1 MENKAKDLSYTS
13 WIIRLNKGEMEAF
26 EWLYNTYKH
35 QLAGNLLK
43 LVKSS
48 DIAEDILHDVFVK
61 VWENRGKIDPERS
74 FEGYLY
80 RIAANMVTDFYRKIS
95 KDRNYQQYLIAIQ
108 ETVYQ
113 HIDELLENKYRRE
126 LIDNALTELPPKC
139 RTVFQ
144 LCKIEGRSYEEVS
157 DLLQISPNTISNH
170 LNRANKRILL
180 FLQNPVNLP
189 YLLFLMWVK

>member
-1 MENKAKDLSYTS
+1 MKSKAEDLNYTE
-13 WIIRLNKGEMEAF
+13 WIIRLNAGEMIAF

-48 DIAEDILHDVFVK
+48 DVAEDILHDVFVK
-61 VWENRGKIDPERS
+61 VWENRTKIDPERS

-80 RIAANMVTDFYRKIS
+80 RIAANMVADFYRKIS
-95 KDRNYQQYLIAIQ
+95 KDRNYQEYLIAIQ

-126 LIDNALTELPPKC
+126 LIDKALTELPPKC

-157 DLLQISPNTISNH
+157 NLLQISPNTISNH
-170 LNRANKRILL
+170 LNRANKKILL

-189 YLLFLMWVK
+189 YFLLLIWVK

>member
-80 RIAANMVTDFYRKIS
+80 RIAANMVADFYRKVS

-157 DLLQISPNTISNH
+157 DLLQISPNTVSNH

>member
-1 MENKAKDLSYTS
+1 MKSKAEDLNYTA
-13 WIIRLNKGEMEAF
+13 WIIRLNAGEMIAF

-43 LVKSS
+43 LVKTS

-61 VWENRGKIDPERS
+61 VWENRTKIDPTRS

-80 RIAANMVTDFYRKIS
+80 RIAANMVADFYRKIS
-95 KDRNYQQYLIAIQ
+95 KDRNYQKQLISIQ

-113 HIDELLENKYRRE
+113 HIDELLENKYRKE
-126 LIDNALTELPPKC
+126 LIDKALTELPPKC

-157 DLLQISPNTISNH
+157 NLLQISPNTISNH
-170 LNRANKRILL
+170 LNRANKKILL

-189 YLLFLMWVK
+189 YFLLLIWIK

>member
-1 MENKAKDLSYTS
+1 MKSNAEGLNYIS
-13 WIIRLNKGEMEAF
+13 WIIRLNAGEREAF

-35 QLAGNLLK
+35 QLAFKLLK
-43 LVKSS
+43 LVKSP

-61 VWENRGKIDPERS
+61 IWESRTKIDAERS

-80 RIAANMVTDFYRKIS
+80 RIAANMVADFYRKVS
-95 KDRNYQQYLIAIQ
+95 KDRNYQDYLVTIQ
-108 ETVYQ
+108 DGAYQ
-113 HIDELLENKYRRE
+113 HIDELLDNKYRRE
-126 LIDNALTELPPKC
+126 LINRALSELPPKC

-157 DLLQISPNTISNH
+157 ALLEISPNTISNH
-170 LNRANKRILL
+170 LNRANKKILL

-189 YLLFLMWVK
+189 YFLLLLLTR

>member
-1 MENKAKDLSYTS
+1 MKSKAEDLNYTA
-13 WIIRLNKGEMEAF
+13 WIIRLNAGEMIAF

-43 LVKSS
+43 LVKAS
-48 DIAEDILHDVFVK
+48 DVAEDILHDVFVK
-61 VWENRGKIDPERS
+61 VWENRSKIDPERC

-80 RIAANMVTDFYRKIS
+80 RIAANMVSDFYRKIS
-95 KDRNYQQYLIAIQ
+95 KDRNYQDYLINIQ

-126 LIDNALTELPPKC
+126 LIDKALTELPPKC

-170 LNRANKRILL
+170 LNRANKKILL

-189 YLLFLMWVK
+189 YFLLLLWTK

>member
-1 MENKAKDLSYTS
+1 MKSKAEDLNYTT
-13 WIIRLNKGEMEAF
+13 WIIRLNAGEMTAF

-43 LVKSS
+43 LVKAS

-61 VWENRGKIDPERS
+61 VWENRTKIDPERS

-80 RIAANMVTDFYRKIS
+80 RIAANMVADFYRKIS
-95 KDRNYQQYLIAIQ
+95 KDRNYQQYLVNIQ

-126 LIDNALTELPPKC
+126 LIDKALTELPPKC

-170 LNRANKRILL
+170 LNRANKKILL

-189 YLLFLMWVK
+189 YFLILLWTK

>member
-1 MENKAKDLSYTS
+1 MKSKAEDLNYTT
-13 WIIRLNKGEMEAF
+13 WIIRLNAGEMTAF

-43 LVKSS
+43 LVKAS

-61 VWENRGKIDPERS
+61 VWENRTKIDPERS

-80 RIAANMVTDFYRKIS
+80 RIAANMVADFYRKIS
-95 KDRNYQQYLIAIQ
+95 KDRNYQQYLVNIQ

-126 LIDNALTELPPKC
+126 LIDKALTELPPKC

-170 LNRANKRILL
+170 LNRANKKILL

-189 YLLFLMWVK
+189 YFLLLLWTK

>member
-1 MENKAKDLSYTS
+1 MKSKAEDLNYTE
-13 WIIRLNKGEMEAF
+13 WIIRLNAGEMIAF

-35 QLAGNLLK
+35 QLAGNLIK

-48 DIAEDILHDVFVK
+48 DVAEDILHDVFVK
-61 VWENRGKIDPERS
+61 VWENRTKIDPERS

-80 RIAANMVTDFYRKIS
+80 RIAANMVADFYRKIS
-95 KDRNYQQYLIAIQ
+95 KDRNYQEYLIAIQ

-126 LIDNALTELPPKC
+126 LIDKALTELPPKC

-157 DLLQISPNTISNH
+157 NLLQISPNTISNH
-170 LNRANKRILL
+170 LNRANKKILL

-189 YLLFLMWVK
+189 YFLLLIWVK

>member
-1 MENKAKDLSYTS
+1 MKSKAEDSNYTE
-13 WIIRLNKGEMEAF
+13 WIIRLNAGEMIAF

-35 QLAGNLLK
+35 QLAGNLFK
-43 LVKSS
+43 LVKAS

-61 VWENRGKIDPERS
+61 VWENRTKIDPERS
-74 FEGYLY
+74 FEGYIY
-80 RIAANMVTDFYRKIS
+80 RIAANMVADFYRKIS
-95 KDRNYQQYLIAIQ
+95 KDRNYQEYLIAIQ

-126 LIDNALTELPPKC
+126 LIDKALTELPPKC

-157 DLLQISPNTISNH
+157 NLLQISPNTISNH
-170 LNRANKRILL
+170 LNRANKKILL

-189 YLLFLMWVK
+189 YFLLLIWVK

>member
-1 MENKAKDLSYTS
+1 MKSKAEDLNYTA
-13 WIIRLNKGEMEAF
+13 WIIRLNAGEMIAF

-35 QLAGNLLK
+35 QLASNLLK
-43 LVKSS
+43 LVKAS

-61 VWENRGKIDPERS
+61 VWENRTKIDPERS

-80 RIAANMVTDFYRKIS
+80 RIAANMVADFYRKIS
-95 KDRNYQQYLIAIQ
+95 KDRNYQQYLVNIQ

-126 LIDNALTELPPKC
+126 LIDKALTELPPKC

-170 LNRANKRILL
+170 LNRANKKILL

-189 YLLFLMWVK
+189 YFLLLLWTK

>member
-1 MENKAKDLSYTS
+1 MKSKAEDLNYTE
-13 WIIRLNKGEMEAF
+13 WIIRLNAGEMIAF
-26 EWLYNTYKH
+26 EWLYNRYKH

-43 LVKSS
+43 LVKAS

-61 VWENRGKIDPERS
+61 VWENRSKIDPERS

-80 RIAANMVTDFYRKIS
+80 RIAANMVADFYRKIS
-95 KDRNYQQYLIAIQ
+95 KDRNYQDYLVNIQ

-126 LIDNALTELPPKC
+126 LIDKALTELPPKC

-170 LNRANKRILL
+170 LNRANKKILM

-189 YLLFLMWVK
+189 YFLLLLWTK

>member
-35 QLAGNLLK
+35 QLASNLLK

-157 DLLQISPNTISNH
+157 DLLQISPNTVSNH

>member
-1 MENKAKDLSYTS
+1 MKSKAEYLNYTE
-13 WIIRLNKGEMEAF
+13 WIIRLNAGDITAF

-43 LVKSS
+43 LAKSS
-48 DIAEDILHDVFVK
+48 HIAEDILHDVFVK
-61 VWENRGKIDPERS
+61 VWENRTKIDPERS

-80 RIAANMVTDFYRKIS
+80 RIAANKVADFYRKIS
-95 KDRNYQQYLIAIQ
+95 KDRNYQQYLVNIQ
-108 ETVYQ
+108 ETAYQ

-126 LIDNALTELPPKC
+126 LIDKALLELPPKC

-170 LNRANKRILL
+170 LNRANKKILL

-189 YLLFLMWVK
+189 YFLLLLWTK

>member
-1 MENKAKDLSYTS
+1 MKSKAEDLNYTA
-13 WIIRLNKGEMEAF
+13 WIIRLNAGEMTAF

-43 LVKSS
+43 LVKAS

-61 VWENRGKIDPERS
+61 VWENRTKIDPERS

-80 RIAANMVTDFYRKIS
+80 RIAANMVADFYRKIS
-95 KDRNYQQYLIAIQ
+95 KDRNYQQYLVNIQ

-126 LIDNALTELPPKC
+126 LIDKALTELPPKC

-170 LNRANKRILL
+170 LNRANKKILL

-189 YLLFLMWVK
+189 YFLLLLWTK

>member
-1 MENKAKDLSYTS
+1 MKSKAEDLNYTA
-13 WIIRLNKGEMEAF
+13 WIIRLNAGEMIAF

-43 LVKSS
+43 LVKTS

-61 VWENRGKIDPERS
+61 VWENRTKIDPARS

-80 RIAANMVTDFYRKIS
+80 RIAANMVADFYRKIS
-95 KDRNYQQYLIAIQ
+95 KDRNYQKHLISIQ

-113 HIDELLENKYRRE
+113 HIDELLENKYRKE
-126 LIDNALTELPPKC
+126 LIDKALTELPPKC

-157 DLLQISPNTISNH
+157 NLLQISPNTISNH
-170 LNRANKRILL
+170 LNRANKKILL

-189 YLLFLMWVK
+189 YFLLLIWIK

>member
-13 WIIRLNKGEMEAF
+13 WIIRLNAGEMLAF

-61 VWENRGKIDPERS
+61 VWENRTKIDPERS

-80 RIAANMVTDFYRKIS
+80 RIAANMVADFYRKIS
-95 KDRNYQQYLIAIQ
+95 KDRNYQEYLMTIQ

-126 LIDNALTELPPKC
+126 LIDKALTELPPKC

-157 DLLQISPNTISNH
+157 NLLQISPNTISNH
-170 LNRANKRILL
+170 LNRANKKILL

-189 YLLFLMWVK
+189 YFLLLIWVK

>member
-13 WIIRLNKGEMEAF
+13 WIIRLNAGEMLAF

-61 VWENRGKIDPERS
+61 VWENRTKIDPERS

-80 RIAANMVTDFYRKIS
+80 RIAANMVADFYRKIS
-95 KDRNYQQYLIAIQ
+95 KDRNYQEYLITIQ

-126 LIDNALTELPPKC
+126 LIDKALTELPPKC

-157 DLLQISPNTISNH
+157 NLLQISPNTISNH
-170 LNRANKRILL
+170 LNRANKKILL

-189 YLLFLMWVK
+189 YFLLLIWVK

>member
-1 MENKAKDLSYTS
+1 MKSKAEDLNYTE
-13 WIIRLNKGEMEAF
+13 WIIRLNAGEMIAF

-35 QLAGNLLK
+35 QLAGNLIK

-48 DIAEDILHDVFVK
+48 DVAEDILHDVFVK
-61 VWENRGKIDPERS
+61 VWENRTKIDPQRS

-80 RIAANMVTDFYRKIS
+80 RIAANMVADFYRKIS
-95 KDRNYQQYLIAIQ
+95 KDRNYQEYLIAIQ

-126 LIDNALTELPPKC
+126 LIDKALTELPPKC

-157 DLLQISPNTISNH
+157 NLLQISPNTISNH
-170 LNRANKRILL
+170 LNRANKKILL

-189 YLLFLMWVK
+189 YFLLLIWVK